1 MSLVT
6 KEITRPCALWTNNSI
21 QEAMNIGNITR
32 AKLKYDGHNAH
43 LQQNYKQEN
52 KPVKT
57 LTGECKAKYYH
68 DDFLNNK
75 GSI

>member
-1 MSLVT
+1 MPLVT
-6 KEITRPCALWTNNSI
+6 KEITRLFALWTSNSI
-21 QEAMNIGNITR
+21 QAAMNIGNITR
-32 AKLKYDGHNAH
+32 AKLKYDGHNAD
-43 LQQNYKQEN
+43 LQQQYKQEN

-57 LTGECKAKYYH
+57 LIGECKAKYYH